1 MSLPPWFSLCSVS
14 VFCSKPQSTPQMS
27 WQLSENPVLTKTSI
41 HCSVSYFA
49 SSVTSRNGYVSPSS
63 IYMYFAWTHDS
74 SCICND
80 LGLSLAKC
88 SGHFH
93 SLCFCYFKNLIPP
106 HHTFR
111 SCRAERWL
119 HTSKSQPGCL
129 FYHSSAVGRTACL
142 WTCGLLLFFIFLS
155 DFFSPLQDVG
165 SCFSKFLFFLLIQSR

>member
-1 MSLPPWFSLCSVS
+1 M
-14 VFCSKPQSTPQMS
+14 
-27 WQLSENPVLTKTSI
+27 LTKTSI

-49 SSVTSRNGYVSPSS
+49 SSVTSRNGYVSPSL

-80 LGLSLAKC
+80 LGLSLAEC

-93 SLCFCYFKNLIPP
+93 SLCFCCFKNIIPL
-106 HHTFR
+106 HHTFQSR
-111 SCRAERWL
+111 RAERWL

-142 WTCGLLLFFIFLS
+142 WTCGLLLFFIFCQI
-155 DFFSPLQDVG
+155 FFPLQDVG
-165 SCFSKFLFFLLIQSR
+165 SCLSKFLFFFSLDIVSIACVLRFQLDETAQVCSLAFIQASGCF

>member
-1 MSLPPWFSLCSVS
+1 M
-14 VFCSKPQSTPQMS
+14 
-27 WQLSENPVLTKTSI
+27 LTKTSI

-93 SLCFCYFKNLIPP
+93 SLCFCYYKTLIPP

-111 SCRAERWL
+111 SHRAERWL

-155 DFFSPLQDVG
+155 DFFSPFKMLEVVFQ
-165 SCFSKFLFFLLIQSR
+165 SFSFFLLI